1 MNRFLMLLAVAA
13 VAGGMYVAAAPGR
26 SLHAGPT
33 WRQFTALKKQ
43 VTTMKTD
50 VKTLKS
56 VAALDVAFFAACT
69 KLAVPI
75 DQYGDGQNQ
84 TEGYRYS
91 HTPLGTNEILTT
103 ALDVA
108 PSTDTGALWLTG
120 GDATCGTLVN
130 GTALRH
136 AAAAAG
142 IRLPHASA
150 RASFTAH
157 RP

>member
-69 KLAVPI
+69 KLAIPI
-75 DQYGDGQNQ
+75 DQYGDGQNA
-84 TEGYRYS
+84 TEGYRYAQANNAGD
-91 HTPLGTNEILTT
+91 LITT

-108 PSTDTGALWLTG
+108 PNTDTGALWLTG
-120 GDATCGTLVN
+120 GDATCGALVN

-142 IRLPHASA
+142 IRLPRASAHASFA
-150 RASFTAH
+150 AH